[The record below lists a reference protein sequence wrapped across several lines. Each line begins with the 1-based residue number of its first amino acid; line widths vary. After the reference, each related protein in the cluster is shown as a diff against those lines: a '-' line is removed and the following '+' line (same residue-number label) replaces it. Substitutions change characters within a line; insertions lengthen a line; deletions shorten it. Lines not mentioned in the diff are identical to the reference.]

1 MTAIRH
7 LQSNVGR
14 IFNQRCFYL
23 FLCLVGLIGVAP
35 WVDDSAQ
42 GRIVLLVAQATILI
56 AAVAAV
62 GRTTMP
68 FVIALLLGMPALG
81 FQLAGNVW
89 HDDPTTNIERATIF
103 YLAFYVVAVGYLLR
117 FVFSRDAMTDDKLFG
132 AAAGYLMLGIMW
144 TDAYRLAQFHVPGA
158 FAPRADGTPPGFYD
172 LLYMSFGCLTSNG
185 PGDVLPLGSKVRS
198 LVILEQLAGGLF
210 LAILIARLAGI
221 YPLPER
227 PERSSVRP

>member
-1 MTAIRH
+1 MTAFRQ

-14 IFNQRCFYL
+14 IFYQRCFYL
-23 FLCLVGLIGVAP
+23 FLSLVALIAVAP

-42 GRIVLLVAQATILI
+42 GRIVLVVAQTTILI
-56 AAVAAV
+56 SAVAAV
-62 GRTTMP
+62 GRTTLP
-68 FVIALLLGMPALG
+68 FVIALLLGIPALG

-89 HDDPTTNIERATIF
+89 HEDAVANIEKATAF
-103 YLAFYVVAVGYLLR
+103 YLAFYIVAVGYLLR

-144 TDAYRLAQFHVPGA
+144 TDAYRLVQFHFPEA
-158 FAPRADGTPPGFYD
+158 FANLPEGAPPGFYD
-172 LLYMSFGCLTSNG
+172 LMYMSFGCLTSNG
-185 PGDVLPLGSKVRS
+185 PGDIVPLGSKVRS

-221 YPLPER
+221 YPQPVQGDR
-227 PERSSVRP
+227 R